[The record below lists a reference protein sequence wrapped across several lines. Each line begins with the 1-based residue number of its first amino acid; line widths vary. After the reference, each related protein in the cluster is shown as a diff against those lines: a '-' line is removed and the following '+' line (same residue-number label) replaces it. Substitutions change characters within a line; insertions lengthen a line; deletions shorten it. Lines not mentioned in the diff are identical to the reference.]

1 MCCVIRC
8 TTLHNCLQC
17 CVTSVEAMCACRHD
31 GLLSV
36 AEFID
41 LHNRTQFVVDLLCV
55 YVRLL

>member
-1 MCCVIRC
+1 
-8 TTLHNCLQC
+8 LQF